1 MALVKKNK
9 SDISDATIVSET
21 KKSPVDDL
29 DFDKLEKEKL
39 EVKPQETKQ
48 STVVDLKEEKTDS
61 SEKVVVDFMNNN
73 NYDEVL
79 KKKSKKAEE
88 ESEDETTSNFAGK
101 SAEEVRQEIK
111 NAEDQSK
118 QNFSAKDM
126 EEIAKVIV
134 MVLDTSISTG
144 LRMWSK
150 DTSDSA
156 YSITAEKRKMLEYQL
171 SLILVK
177 YQSKFSIEFMFLI
190 SLVVCYIVPFSKA
203 KSFRKARKE
212 YEEAVENGEI
222 QIIET
227 EEVKAP
233 FRRGKGKPSK

>member
-1 MALVKKNK
+1 MALIKKK
-9 SDISDATIVSET
+9 TDISDATIVSEV
-21 KKSPVDDL
+21 KKETSVDDL
-29 DFDKLEKEKL
+29 DFDKLEKEKR
-39 EVKPQETKQ
+39 EVKPPEEKK
-48 STVVDLKEEKTDS
+48 STLVDLKEEKTEA

-88 ESEDETTSNFAGK
+88 ESEEETTSSFAGK

-111 NAEDQSK
+111 NAEEQSK

-222 QIIET
+222 EIIET